1 MDSKARVLQEQLQ
14 EMAAEEP
21 NAKVL
26 IFTQFVNT
34 LEYVARQI
42 PEEWQVHLFHG
53 GMKSEE

>member
-1 MDSKARVLQEQLQ
+1 
-14 EMAAEEP
+14 
-21 NAKVL
+21 L